1 MVGCGGKIGGRAGT
15 LELQTLFEEETK
27 ALEDNC
33 LVKDRGLVE
42 TEELRDRPKGKAWVE
57 VLVRAQSMYWVWVLA
72 MSTEAGVWTL
82 LLITQLNSK
91 IKEC

>member
-1 MVGCGGKIGGRAGT
+1 LVGCGGKIGGRAGT

-42 TEELRDRPKGKAWVE
+42 TEELRDRPKGKA
-57 VLVRAQSMYWVWVLA
+57 
-72 MSTEAGVWTL
+72 
-82 LLITQLNSK
+82 
-91 IKEC
+91 